1 MSSEQ
6 DLRSFRQMLAGEVED
21 AVGVL
26 ERDLLE
32 LERDPTGAPAR
43 DLTDAV
49 RAAHSIKG
57 AAGIVGAGQLS
68 TLCHH
73 IEDVLDEIVV
83 GRIVPGGDLIT
94 ALLEALDAMRR
105 ASEYL
110 AAGDAPPSE
119 QLQAATERVRS
130 IARRPAR
137 EGSTRGG
144 APDGDPPVPPTRT
157 PTPTPPSPTAP
168 ATQASV
174 RLSARKLDTLVAEAG
189 ELVGARG
196 QVENLARELE
206 RLRSY
211 VQSSYAGAEGI
222 GSSELA
228 DLVAHVCRAGW
239 STARDVTRATTALQ
253 EGVLDV
259 AMLPFQTACDGLHRV
274 VRDVASAAGKEATLE
289 VVGGDVEL
297 DRRVLATL
305 RDPLTHLVRNAVD
318 HGIEAP
324 ATREQ
329 EGKDR
334 RGIIRLE
341 AVTRGGFADVSVS
354 DDGRGIDIEA
364 LREAAAATG
373 LATAEG
379 DDATSVDLIF
389 APSLST
395 AVTTTEY
402 SGRGVGMDIVRRG
415 AESLGGTVV
424 VSSEQGA
431 GTRVTITVPLT
442 LSTMQVL
449 LVSAGGQTMALA
461 TSSIDRVVE
470 IAAAD
475 VLGVAGRP
483 MVNLDDRHVPLV
495 QLAATLDIGQTSSA
509 PTGETIRAVLVG
521 SGPDAVAL
529 EVDDVFDVREVLVKP
544 LGPRLDELPGALGG
558 TVLVDGAAVLVLHPV
573 TVARQGRSRASA
585 SRSVQRT
592 VTDPASVRRARVLL
606 VEDTVTTRALERSV
620 LESAG
625 YDVEVA
631 GDGAEAWRLLQEVDV
646 DIVVSDIDMPR
657 MDGAALCRA
666 IRGAPQLRD
675 LPIVLVTSLG
685 SEEDRRRG
693 LEAGA
698 DAYIVKSGFDQR
710 RFIETIERLL

>member
-21 AVGVL
+21 AISVL

-32 LERDPTGAPAR
+32 LERDPAGAPGR
-43 DLTDAV
+43 GLTDAV

-137 EGSTRGG
+137 GESTRS
-144 APDGDPPVPPTRT
+144 APSDGHPPVPPTR
-157 PTPTPPSPTAP
+157 TPTPPSPTAP
-168 ATQASV
+168 ATTASV

-211 VQSSYAGAEGI
+211 VQSSYVGADGI

-228 DLVAHVCRAGW
+228 DLVAHLCRAGW
-239 STARDVTRATTALQ
+239 STARDVTRATTAVQ

-274 VRDVASAAGKEATLE
+274 VRDVAAAEGKEATLE

-334 RGIIRLE
+334 RGTIRLE
-341 AVTRGGFADVSVS
+341 AVTRGGFADVYVS

-373 LATAEG
+373 LATADD
-379 DDATSVDLIF
+379 DDATSLDLIF
-389 APSLST
+389 AASLST
-395 AVTTTEY
+395 ATTTTEY

-424 VSSEQGA
+424 VSSEHGA
-431 GTRVTITVPLT
+431 GTHVTITVPLT

-449 LVSAGGQTMALA
+449 LVSVGGQTLALA

-470 IAAAD
+470 TAAAD
-475 VLGVAGRP
+475 VLDVAGRP

-495 QLAATLDIGQTSSA
+495 QLAATLDIGETSSA
-509 PTGETIRAVLVG
+509 PAGDTVRAVLVG
-521 SGPDAVAL
+521 SGPDGVAL
-529 EVDDVFDVREVLVKP
+529 EVHDVFDVREVLVKP

-558 TVLVDGAAVLVLHPV
+558 TVLVDGTAVLVLHPV
-573 TVARQGRSRASA
+573 AVARQGRSRASV
-585 SRSVQRT
+585 SRGVQRT
-592 VTDPASVRRARVLL
+592 VTGPASAVGARVLL

-631 GDGAEAWRLLQEVDV
+631 GDGAEAWRRLQEVDV

-657 MDGAALCRA
+657 MDGVALCRA
-666 IRGAPQLRD
+666 IRGAPRLRE
-675 LPIVLVTSLG
+675 LPIVLVSSLG